1 MSVNATAQNLQT
13 QNLLLARYAAVRR
26 TKTVEVS
33 RADGED
39 EQTSRA
45 QAKFE
50 ASYASLGIR
59 VSEGREGGA
68 TSSGDAVLLS
78 LSASATGVQ
87 VSGDGQGRAAS
98 VDSVQ
103 IDLSVN
109 MTIGDANKIL
119 RDRLADRIN
128 EAFKQAGVE
137 VDIRE
142 VEKQNLDT
150 SPEATAKRIVD
161 FATGFLGVY
170 AENHADQDGEG
181 RLEGF
186 MSLIRDAIDQGFSD
200 ARDILKGIADIS
212 GPISDAI
219 DRTYELTQKGL
230 DDFHKKQLDFITKK
244 QGGESGGHSEAP
256 AADEV
261 AAV

>member
-1 MSVNATAQNLQT
+1 MPINAAQNLQA

-26 TKTVEVS
+26 TKTVEAS
-33 RADGED
+33 KADDEG
-39 EQTSRA
+39 EQTPRA

-50 ASYASLGIR
+50 ASYAALGIR
-59 VSEGREGGA
+59 VSEDGA

-78 LSASATGVQ
+78 LSASATGIQ
-87 VSGDGQGRAAS
+87 VSGDGHRRAVS
-98 VDSVQ
+98 VDSVE
-103 IDLSVN
+103 IGLSAN
-109 MTIGDANKIL
+109 MTVEDANKIL

-128 EAFKQAGVE
+128 EAFRQAGVE

-142 VEKQNLDT
+142 VERQGLDT

-170 AENHADQDGEG
+170 ARNHADQDEEG

-186 MSLIRDAIDQGFSD
+186 MSLIRDAIDQGFAD

-212 GPISDAI
+212 GPISDNI
-219 DRTYELTQKGL
+219 DKTYKLTQKGL
-230 DDFHKKQLDFITKK
+230 DDFQKKQLDLIKK
-244 QGGESGGHSEAP
+244 QQGGEPGGQSEAQT
-256 AADEV
+256 ADEM

>member
-1 MSVNATAQNLQT
+1 MPVNAAQNLQA

-33 RADGED
+33 RADGEG

-50 ASYASLGIR
+50 ANYASLGIR
-59 VSEGREGGA
+59 VSEEG
-68 TSSGDAVLLS
+68 SGDSVEINLA
-78 LSASATGVQ
+78 ASALHVQ
-87 VSGDGQGRAAS
+87 VSGAGQGRAAS
-98 VDSVQ
+98 IDSVE
-103 IDLSVN
+103 IGLSAN
-109 MTIGDANKIL
+109 MTVDDANKIL
-119 RDRLADRIN
+119 RDRLAEKIN
-128 EAFKQAGVE
+128 EAFRQAGVE
-137 VDIRE
+137 IDIQE

-170 AENHADQDGEG
+170 AENHADQGEEG

-186 MSLIRDAIDQGFSD
+186 MSLIRDAIDQGFAD
-200 ARDILKGIADIS
+200 ARDILNGIADIS

-230 DDFHKKQLDFITKK
+230 DDFYKKQLDLTKK
-244 QGGESGGHSEAP
+244 QQGGESGGHSEAP
-256 AADEV
+256 AADEI

>member
-1 MSVNATAQNLQT
+1 MPVNAAQNLQT

-26 TKTVEVS
+26 TETVQVS
-33 RADGED
+33 RADGKGERP
-39 EQTSRA
+39 SHA

-59 VSEGREGGA
+59 VSEEGA
-68 TSSGDAVLLS
+68 GDSVEIS
-78 LSASATGVQ
+78 LAASALHVQ

-98 VDSVQ
+98 IDSVE
-103 IDLSVN
+103 IGLSAN
-109 MTIGDANKIL
+109 MTVEDANTIL
-119 RDRLADRIN
+119 WDRLADRIN
-128 EAFKQAGVE
+128 EAFRQAGVE

-142 VEKQNLDT
+142 VERQGLDT

-170 AENHADQDGEG
+170 AEGHTDEGEEG

-186 MSLIRDAIDQGFSD
+186 MSLIRDAIDQGFAE
-200 ARDILKGIADIS
+200 ARDILSGIADIS

-219 DRTYELTQKGL
+219 DRTYELVQKGL
-230 DDFHKKQLDFITKK
+230 EDFRQRQLDLIAKR
-244 QGGESGGHSEAP
+244 QGGEPGGHSEAQT
-256 AADEV
+256 ADEM